1 MKTHLAGSI
10 EMVGS
15 TMTRYWTIR
24 KVLLAC
30 GIAASLVWLGA
41 DILASLRY
49 EGYNYPFDPISGLST
64 LDSPVRSLLI
74 PLFNLYVVL
83 KLVFAVGVWMF
94 TGKKRALR
102 ITAGLVFAWGVID
115 LAAYFFPW
123 DPSEDLLTFNNIM
136 HGVLAGGMNVL
147 MILLIIAVGAN
158 ADGKWFRYYSYGT
171 LLVMIV
177 SGGVMALLD
186 PHVEGNLPPPWFGL
200 TERINGYGL
209 MLWMILLA
217 FILLRIKPESS
228 SLED

>member
-1 MKTHLAGSI
+1 
-10 EMVGS
+10 MV
-15 TMTRYWTIR
+15 R
-24 KVLLAC
+24 KLLLIC
-30 GIAASLVWLGA
+30 GALASLVWLGA

-94 TGKKRALR
+94 AGKKRALR
-102 ITAGLVFAWGVID
+102 ITAGLLFAWGVID

-136 HGVLAGGMNVL
+136 HGFLAGGMNVL
-147 MILLIIAVGAN
+147 MILLIIAVGAQ